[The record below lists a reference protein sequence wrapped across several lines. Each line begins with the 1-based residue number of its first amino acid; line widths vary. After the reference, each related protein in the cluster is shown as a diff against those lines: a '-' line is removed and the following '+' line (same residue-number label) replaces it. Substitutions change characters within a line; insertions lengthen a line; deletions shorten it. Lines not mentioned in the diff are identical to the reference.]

1 MVKNKYMLIV
11 ARRNGLSENMNV
23 EVDMNN
29 ENDNEL
35 SAEQTALIDHSV
47 LKAFAMYGIPF

>member
-1 MVKNKYMLIV
+1 VVKNKYMLIV

-35 SAEQTALIDHSV
+35 SAE
-47 LKAFAMYGIPF
+47 

>member
-1 MVKNKYMLIV
+1 MLIV
-11 ARRNGLSENMNV
+11 TRRDGLSENMNV

-35 SAEQTALIDHSV
+35 SAE
-47 LKAFAMYGIPF
+47 